1 MSLLSRNPWS
11 LHWTTLSNN
20 LERNAKFDT
29 GLKFFISPTSKPLF
43 FNSGRIT
50 ACLNSEGK
58 QPETSDALNSRA
70 TKGDSRL
77 RMSFISHVGTGSS
90 YTSNTL
96 HVPHDDYTNDK
107 FPDGSREAANSYCR
121 NPDESYSAGVW
132 CYTTDPNTRWELCD
146 VPLCGKSHAEFNRYI
161 SECVSRVGYN

>member
-1 MSLLSRNPWS
+1 MLNFLV
-11 LHWTTLSNN
+11 
-20 LERNAKFDT
+20 
-29 GLKFFISPTSKPLF
+29 